1 MELGS
6 KVIVSCKDRHGAG
19 LRLAHA
25 LRQSPSTS
33 WKRTELPL
41 DLPLDSYGLVDVTLS
56 GQIVNFVDSEGSPQ
70 VSLILLQNYKA
81 PTSACV
87 AYEVLKFI
95 KTKASTQSLSFTV
108 IFPSFTVIPKSLQ
121 NLRCLQ
127 LEDMEQSLYAAE
139 INEGSGFSKA
149 IIRGLKRLPPTTHI
163 SDDLLASFLHFV
175 HVLKVP
181 AVLLLAPTTQNS
193 RLDSKGTRMQ
203 QVEDS
208 QMLCKLGDLLASH
221 MELIFSKELLEN
233 QNTPIEIEKNVEDD
247 WRRLYG

>member
-1 MELGS
+1 
-6 KVIVSCKDRHGAG
+6 VIVVYKDGLGAG

-25 LRQSPSTS
+25 LRQSPSSS

-41 DLPLDSYGLVDVTLS
+41 DLPLDSYGLVDVAVS
-56 GQIVNFVDSEGSPQ
+56 GQIINFVDSEGYPQ

-95 KTKASTQSLSFTV
+95 RTKASTQSLSFTV
-108 IFPSFTVIPKSLQ
+108 IFPSFTVFPKSLQ

-127 LEDMEQSLYAAE
+127 VEDMEQSLYAAE
-139 INEGSGFSKA
+139 INEGSNFSKA
-149 IIRGLKRLPPTTHI
+149 IIKGLKRLPPTTQI
-163 SDDLLASFLHFV
+163 SDDLLACFLHFV

-181 AVLLLAPTTQNS
+181 AVLLLAPTTRNS
-193 RLDSKGTRMQ
+193 RLNSKGARAQ
-203 QVEDS
+203 EVEES

-221 MELIFSKELLEN
+221 MDLIFSKELLEN
-233 QNTPIEIEKNVEDD
+233 QNTPIEIEKDVEHD